1 MKQDDRPVLF
11 LSNTFNTTQRNY
23 STGDKVGYCNGSEKI
38 KVLFVWK
45 QNNNLGSPN
54 VNFLFRNP
62 SEMSNRQKR
71 WLEFLNQFDI
81 QIVWTQGKNLTM
93 ADALSRSHDTQM
105 IFFGVQSNSMEEQMK
120 DQELRDIID
129 AFNEGC
135 EISQFI

>member
-1 MKQDDRPVLF
+1 M
-11 LSNTFNTTQRNY
+11 
-23 STGDKVGYCNGSEKI
+23 
-38 KVLFVWK
+38 
-45 QNNNLGSPN
+45 
-54 VNFLFRNP
+54 NFLFRNP

-93 ADALSRSHDTQM
+93 ADALSRAQI
-105 IFFGVQSNSMEEQMK
+105 IFFGVQSNRMEEQMK